1 MSDDRILRSMNWRAI
16 PLDRETARSL
26 SDEFQVLFLQSVL
39 EIDPE
44 NLEVLI
50 QLGDLYARLSHIK
63 ESLDIDLRLVN
74 LCPEEKVFHY
84 NLACTYSVLQDLDSA
99 LLALEKALLLG
110 YDDVEQIE
118 TDSDLGNLRKDRRF
132 QHLIKAHF
140 NRELQTP

>member
-1 MSDDRILRSMNWRAI
+1 MNWRAI

-26 SDEFQVLFLQSVL
+26 SDEFQILFLKSVI

-44 NLEVLI
+44 NLEILI
-50 QLGDLYARLSHIK
+50 QLGDIYAKLRQVE
-63 ESLDIDLRLVN
+63 ESLQIDLKLVH

-84 NLACTYSVLQDLDSA
+84 NLACTYSMLKDMNSA

-118 TDSDLGNLRKDRRF
+118 SDTDLGNLRRDRRF

-140 NRELQTP
+140 NRELQA

>member
-1 MSDDRILRSMNWRAI
+1 MSDDRFLRSLNWRAI

-44 NLEVLI
+44 NMEVMI
-50 QLGDLYARLSHIK
+50 QLGDLYTRLGRLE
-63 ESLDIDLRLVN
+63 ESLAIDIRLVK

-84 NLACTYSVLQDLDSA
+84 NLACTYSVLKHMDSA

-110 YDDVEQIE
+110 YDDIEQIE
-118 TDSDLGNLRKDRRF
+118 TDTDLGNLRKDRRF
-132 QHLIKAHF
+132 RHLIKAHF
-140 NRELQTP
+140 NRELQA

>member
-1 MSDDRILRSMNWRAI
+1 MNWRAI
-16 PLDRETARSL
+16 PLDRDTARSL
-26 SDEFQVLFLQSVL
+26 SDEFQILFLKSVV

-44 NLEVLI
+44 NIEVLI
-50 QLGDLYARLSHIK
+50 QLGDLYAKLNCID
-63 ESLDIDLRLVN
+63 ESLGVDLKLVS

-84 NLACTYSVLQDLDSA
+84 NLACTYSVLEDLDSA

-118 TDSDLGNLRKDRRF
+118 TDGDLGNLRKDRRF

-140 NRELQTP
+140 NRELQA